1 MSASP
6 VVALRKAILAHLAG
20 DAALA
25 GALGGAKVYDEAP
38 RDVEPPYV
46 LFADAQ
52 MRDWSTTSSRGAEQ
66 FLALSAIST
75 QRGSRQALDIAQ
87 RIVDL
92 LDEAPLVLDGH
103 DLVDLRFL
111 TIETRR
117 EQNGR
122 LARVNLR
129 FRATTERVS

>member
-20 DAALA
+20 DAALV
-25 GALGGAKVYDEAP
+25 GALGGANVYDEAP
-38 RDVEPPYV
+38 RNVEPPYV

-52 MRDWSTTSSRGAEQ
+52 MRDWSTTLSRGAEQ

-75 QRGSRQALDIAQ
+75 QRGAREGLDIAQ

-92 LDEAPLVLDGH
+92 LDEAPLALDGH

>member
-6 VVALRKAILAHLAG
+6 VVALRKAIVARLAAN
-20 DAALA
+20 AALS
-25 GALGGAKVYDEAP
+25 GALGGGKIYDEAP
-38 RDVEPPYV
+38 RGVDPPYV

-52 MRDWSTTSSRGAEQ
+52 MRDWSTTLSRGAEQ
-66 FLALSAIST
+66 FLVLSVIST
-75 QRGSRQALDIAQ
+75 QRGSREGLDIAQ

-92 LDEAPLVLDGH
+92 LDEAQPVLDGH

-111 TIETRR
+111 SIETRR

-129 FRATTERVS
+129 FRAVTESA